1 MRYVADYI
9 HAIET
14 RKAEIRL
21 SIAAGN
27 AANWESYQRM
37 VGIYA
42 GLEEALQIMNNL
54 LKEEDEDE

>member
-1 MRYVADYI
+1 MRYVGDFI
-9 HAIET
+9 HAVEA

-21 SIAAGN
+21 SIAEGN

-37 VGIYA
+37 VGTYA
-42 GLEEALQIMNNL
+42 GLQEALQILNNL

>member
-9 HAIET
+9 HVIET

-21 SIAAGN
+21 SLAEGN

-37 VGIYA
+37 VGQYQ
-42 GLEEALQIMNNL
+42 GLEESLKFLNNL

>member
-9 HAIET
+9 HAIDA

-21 SIAAGN
+21 SLAEGN

-37 VGIYA
+37 VGLYA
-42 GLEEALQIMNNL
+42 GLDEALQILNNL

>member
-1 MRYVADYI
+1 MRYVSDYI
-9 HAIET
+9 HALDA

-21 SIAAGN
+21 SLAEGN

-37 VGIYA
+37 VGQYA
-42 GLEEALQIMNNL
+42 GLEEALLILNNL

>member
-9 HAIET
+9 HAVEA
-14 RKAEIRL
+14 RKAAIRL
-21 SIAAGN
+21 PLAEGN

-37 VGIYA
+37 VGTYA
-42 GLEEALQIMNNL
+42 GLDESLQILNNL

>member
-1 MRYVADYI
+1 MDA
-9 HAIET
+9 

-21 SIAAGN
+21 SLAEGN

-37 VGIYA
+37 VGLYA
-42 GLEEALQIMNNL
+42 GLEEALQILNNL